1 MITTAHH
8 NGNGIPRHPIGVVSR
23 RTGLSIHVLR
33 AWERRYGVVKPGRTP
48 GRQRLYTD
56 ADVTRLRLLRQAT
69 QSGRTIGQVA
79 RLSTPELLALIGE
92 DAEGGNGGNGAG
104 EDEDE
109 EEPDAEADEA
119 ARVVAACLAAGEA
132 LDDTAVHAQL
142 TRAAVRMRPD
152 EFTERVAG
160 PLLERAGE
168 RWHAGRW
175 QPAHEHVV
183 SVAVRRVLQWLL
195 SKIDVAAE
203 APTLVA
209 TTVAGEHHEMGA
221 MLASVVAADEGW
233 RVVYLGPNLPAQ
245 DIAAVAEARRAQAVA
260 LSIVYAGDAVAAR
273 RELGALRAGLPPGT
287 QLLVGGRAVANG
299 LGATVTASGATAVT
313 DLPGLRMALRALRDR
328 TPDARPSW
336 Q

>member
-1 MITTAHH
+1 MITTAH
-8 NGNGIPRHPIGVVSR
+8 NTGNGTPRHPIGVVSR

-33 AWERRYGVVKPGRTP
+33 AWERRYGVVKPARTP

-92 DAEGGNGGNGAG
+92 DAGAGNGGNGA
-104 EDEDE
+104 DE
-109 EEPDAEADEA
+109 EDDEGSDAEPDEAGA
-119 ARVVAACLAAGEA
+119 VVAACLGAGEA
-132 LDDTAVHAQL
+132 LDDAGLHAHL
-142 TRAAVRMRPD
+142 TRAAIRMRAD
-152 EFTERVAG
+152 EFTERVAA

-168 RWHAGRW
+168 RWHGGRW
-175 QPAHEHVV
+175 QPAQEHVV
-183 SVAVRRVLQWLL
+183 SVGVRRVLQWLL

-209 TTVAGEHHEMGA
+209 TTVAGEHHELGA

-233 RVVYLGPNLPAQ
+233 RVVYLGPNLPAR
-245 DIAAVAEARRAQAVA
+245 DIAAVAEARKAQAVA

-273 RELGALRAGLPPGT
+273 RELGELRAGLPPGT
-287 QLLVGGRAVANG
+287 ELLVGGRAVANG
-299 LGATVTASGATAVT
+299 LGAIVKASGATAVT
-313 DLPGLRMALRALRDR
+313 DLPGLRTTLRALRGR
-328 TPDARPSW
+328 AAGARASR